1 METMWPAGLTVLA
14 LAVLAAP
21 WGLRWAWPRWRQRG
35 QARQADADASLA
47 SRRPAAKDLQRQRD
61 ASLQRLQQRL
71 VRDKLDLEAQLRAA
85 KAGLDRAHHEHADAE
100 TSLHQQMTQQ
110 MEALHQTHEAN
121 LRHLLAVYLDQID
134 HLHRSHAHHSQ
145 ALAAELER
153 QKSLPRYEASE
164 ADSGFVNTVISDTA
178 YATTSL
184 NDNGFAPTT
193 ARVPKAWS

>member
-1 METMWPAGLTVLA
+1 METMWPAGLTLLA
-14 LAVLAAP
+14 LAMVAAP

-35 QARQADADASLA
+35 QPRPSEADASPA
-47 SRRPAAKDLQRQRD
+47 SRRPAAKDLRRQRE

-85 KAGLDRAHHEHADAE
+85 KAGLDRAQHEHADAE
-100 TSLHQQMTQQ
+100 TALHQQMTQQ

-121 LRHLLAVYLDQID
+121 LRHLLSVYLDQID

-153 QKSLPRYEASE
+153 QQALPRYEGNE
-164 ADSGFVNTVISDTA
+164 ADSGFVSTVISDTA

-184 NDNGFAPTT
+184 SDPGFAPTT
-193 ARVPKAWS
+193 ARAPKAWS

>member
-35 QARQADADASLA
+35 QARPANAGPA
-47 SRRPAAKDLQRQRD
+47 SRRPVAKELQRQRD

-100 TSLHQQMTQQ
+100 TTLHQQMTQQ

-134 HLHRSHAHHSQ
+134 HLHRAHAHHSQ
-145 ALAAELER
+145 ALVAELER
-153 QKSLPRYEASE
+153 QQSLPRYEATE
-164 ADSGFVNTVISDTA
+164 ADSGFDNTVISDTA

-184 NDNGFAPTT
+184 NEPGFAPTT

>member
-1 METMWPAGLTVLA
+1 METMWPVGLTVLA

-35 QARQADADASLA
+35 QARRVDANSG
-47 SRRPAAKDLQRQRD
+47 SRLPAAKALQKQRE
-61 ASLQRLQQRL
+61 ASFQRLQQRL

-178 YATTSL
+178 DATTSL
-184 NDNGFAPTT
+184 NDNGLAPTT